1 MARRFTQVKPDAF
14 KDIQVEAGVITT
26 SFDPA
31 NPILDRTKILC
42 VTTGGIN
49 PTCKPSYTD
58 YFEDLD
64 NVPNG
69 TMEGKQL
76 DSWECGLATTIVD
89 VTPAGVKLGLG
100 AADIDS
106 NDSTRIT
113 PRSTLKLSDFTP
125 SIWWVGDRADG
136 GFFAIQMLN
145 ALSTDGFS
153 LQTTKKGKGTMSL
166 NIMGHFSMNAIDT
179 VPMNFYVVEGDDS
192 STSLILDKSSLAV
205 EAGNTATITAT
216 TTPAGK
222 TVTWQSLNTDV
233 ATVSSS
239 GVVTGVGAGT
249 TQIIASFTDND
260 VTYSAFCT
268 VTVTGESEG

>member
-145 ALSTDGFS
+145 ALSTEGFS

-222 TVTWQSLNTDV
+222 TVTWQSLDTSV
-233 ATVSSS
+233 ATVSG
-239 GVVTGVGAGT
+239 GVVTGQAAGT
-249 TQIIASFTDND
+249 TQIIASFIDDD
-260 VTYSAFCT
+260 VTYVAMCT

>member
-26 SFDPA
+26 EFNPA
-31 NPILDRTKILC
+31 NPILDRSKIIC
-42 VTTGGIN
+42 VTSGGIN
-49 PTCKPSYTD
+49 PVCKPTFSD

-69 TMEGKQL
+69 TMEGTQV
-76 DSWECGLATTIVD
+76 DSWDCSLATTMVD

-106 NDSTRIT
+106 NDQTRIT

-145 ALSTDGFS
+145 ALSTEGFS
-153 LQTTKKGKGTMSL
+153 LQTTKKGKGTIGL
-166 NIMGHFSMNAIDT
+166 TIKGHFSMNAVDT

-192 STSLILDKSSLAV
+192 STSIVLDKASLAV

-239 GVVTGVGAGT
+239 GVVTGVAAGT
-249 TQIIASFTDND
+249 TQIVASFIEDD
-260 VTYSAFCT
+260 VSYVALCT

>member
-49 PTCKPSYTD
+49 PTCKASYTD

-145 ALSTDGFS
+145 ALSTEGFS

-192 STSLILDKSSLAV
+192 STSLVLDKSSLAV
-205 EAGNTATITAT
+205 EVENTATITAT

>member
-26 SFDPA
+26 SFNPA

-42 VTTGGIN
+42 VTSGGIN
-49 PTCKPSYTD
+49 PTCKASYTD

-145 ALSTDGFS
+145 ALSTEGFS

-239 GVVTGVGAGT
+239 GVVTGVAAGT

>member
-1 MARRFTQVKPDAF
+1 MGRRFTQVKPDAF

-26 SFDPA
+26 EFNPA
-31 NPILDRTKILC
+31 NPMLDRSKILC
-42 VTTGGIN
+42 VTSGGIN
-49 PTCKPSYTD
+49 PTCKANYSD

-64 NVPNG
+64 NVPNN

-76 DSWECGLATTIVD
+76 DSWDCALATTMVD

-106 NDSTRIT
+106 NDQTRIT

-145 ALSTDGFS
+145 ALSTEGFS
-153 LQTTKKGKGTMSL
+153 LQTTKKGKGSMGLT
-166 NIMGHFSMNAIDT
+166 IMGHFSMNAIDT

-192 STSLILDKSSLAV
+192 STSIVLDKASLTV
-205 EAGNTATITAT
+205 EADNTATITAT

-249 TQIIASFTDND
+249 TQIVASFIDDD
-260 VTYSAFCT
+260 VSYVALCT

>member
-49 PTCKPSYTD
+49 PTCKASYTD

-145 ALSTDGFS
+145 ALSTEGFS

-239 GVVTGVGAGT
+239 GVVTGVAAGT

>member
-1 MARRFTQVKPDAF
+1 MGRRFTQVKPDAF
-14 KDIQVEAGVITT
+14 KDIQVEAGVIITE
-26 SFDPA
+26 FNPA
-31 NPILDRTKILC
+31 NPILDRSKILC
-42 VTTGGIN
+42 VTSGGIN
-49 PTCKPSYTD
+49 PTCKANYSD

-64 NVPNG
+64 NVPNN

-76 DSWECGLATTIVD
+76 DSWDCSLATTMVD

-106 NDSTRIT
+106 NDQTRIT

-145 ALSTDGFS
+145 ALSTEGFS
-153 LQTTKKGKGTMSL
+153 LQTTKKGKGSMGLT
-166 NIMGHFSMNAIDT
+166 IMGHFSMNAVDT

-192 STSLILDKSSLAV
+192 STSIVLDKASLAV
-205 EAGNTATITAT
+205 EADNTATITAT

-249 TQIIASFTDND
+249 TQIVASFIEDD
-260 VTYSAFCT
+260 VSYVALCT